1 MLHIYS
7 TEVQNLMSYY
17 SKNDVIM
24 LKKRYIYRT
33 DNVWNIH
40 CLNMTAVN
48 QRLQLSRR
56 QDEICTDPFF
66 NARIS

>member
-17 SKNDVIM
+17 SKNEVIM

-40 CLNMTAVN
+40 GLNMTAVN
-48 QRLQLSRR
+48 Q
-56 QDEICTDPFF
+56 
-66 NARIS
+66 